1 MSAIPAR
8 TGSDRFAAKPARLAV
23 MSANTTDEALMI
35 AYCNG
40 DADAFAR
47 LYDRHRSALYRFIRR
62 QCADGVADELFQD
75 VWTRLIV
82 ARRLYQPAAK
92 FSTYLYQ
99 VARNRLIDHFRSIGR
114 SLEDPTG
121 DDPPQVPA
129 ASGQQ
134 PENAAQTRQQ
144 ASRLLT
150 LIEGLPPAQREAFL
164 LHEEAGLTLEEIGE
178 VTGVGRETVKSRLR
192 YALASLRQGM
202 EGWL

>member
-1 MSAIPAR
+1 VSAVLAWS
-8 TGSDRFAAKPARLAV
+8 GSGKFAGKPARLAW
-23 MSANTTDEALMI
+23 MSANATDEALMI

-40 DADAFAR
+40 DADAFAQ
-47 LYDRHRSALYRFIRR
+47 LYGRHRAALYRFIRR
-62 QCADGVADELFQD
+62 QCADAVVDELFQD

-82 ARRLYQPAAK
+82 ARRRYQPSAK

-99 VARNRLIDHFRSIGR
+99 VARNRLIDHYRSSGR
-114 SLEDPTG
+114 NLEDTQG
-121 DDPPQVPA
+121 DDPPDAPA
-129 ASGQQ
+129 ESGQQ

-150 LIEGLPPAQREAFL
+150 LIERLPPAQREAFL
-164 LHEEAGLTLEEIGE
+164 LHEEGGLSLAEIGE

>member
-1 MSAIPAR
+1 VSAVLAR
-8 TGSDRFAAKPARLAV
+8 SGSGKFAGKPVRLAG
-23 MSANTTDEALMI
+23 MSANATDEALMI

-40 DADAFAR
+40 DADAFAQ
-47 LYDRHRSALYRFIRR
+47 LYGRHRGPLYRYIRR
-62 QCADGVADELFQD
+62 QCANAVADELFQD

-82 ARRLYQPAAK
+82 ARRHYQPSAK

-99 VARNRLIDHFRSIGR
+99 VARNRLIDHYRSSGR
-114 SLEDPTG
+114 NLEDPHG
-121 DDPPQVPA
+121 DDPPDAPA

-144 ASRLLT
+144 TSRLLT
-150 LIEGLPPAQREAFL
+150 LIERLPPAQREAFL